1 MRIRPRP
8 LQAFIL
14 AFLIEALVV
23 SGAIMAAG
31 MQTKPSI
38 SEPVTIV
45 LAEPETPPP
54 APVPEVKP
62 LPPVKPL
69 PKPLPKP
76 TPKPLPTPP
85 KQEPIPEPATPV
97 AEAPPAPVPA
107 AETPTASTVPVSR
120 PAPPPPPAPANKGD
134 PNAAY
139 AAKVRAAVQ
148 AAVYYPPAAAALH
161 FTGRVRLEFHLRDS
175 VAGEARV
182 IISSGI
188 ALIDQ
193 AALKAVQSASYPPP
207 PTDMAGSDQLY
218 QIWVEFT
225 RKS

>member
-1 MRIRPRP
+1 MRTHVRP
-8 LQAFIL
+8 LQAFLL
-14 AFLIEALVV
+14 ALLIEGLLV
-23 SGAIMAAG
+23 SAAIMVG
-31 MQTKPSI
+31 VQQTKPLV

-45 LAEPETPPP
+45 LEEPETPPP
-54 APVPEVKP
+54 TPIPEAKP

-69 PKPLPKP
+69 PKPQAKP
-76 TPKPLPTPP
+76 TPKPLPIMP
-85 KQEPIPEPATPV
+85 KQEPTPVQATPVVESPQAVTPV
-97 AEAPPAPVPA
+97 AEAPAV
-107 AETPTASTVPVSR
+107 STEPVSR
-120 PAPPPPPAPANKGD
+120 PTPPPPATANKGD

-175 VAGEARV
+175 VAGEPRV
-182 IISSGI
+182 IVSSNIGM
-188 ALIDQ
+188 IDH
-193 AALKAVQSASYPPP
+193 AALQAVQNASYPPP
-207 PTDMAGSDQLY
+207 PADMAGSDQLY